1 MDKKNETKLLISL
14 AVMIDLPPPYKSQT
28 KKIEITRKTTIQ
40 NENEKERTTSKL
52 IDKIVLF

>member
-14 AVMIDLPPPYKSQT
+14 AVMTDLPPPYKSQT